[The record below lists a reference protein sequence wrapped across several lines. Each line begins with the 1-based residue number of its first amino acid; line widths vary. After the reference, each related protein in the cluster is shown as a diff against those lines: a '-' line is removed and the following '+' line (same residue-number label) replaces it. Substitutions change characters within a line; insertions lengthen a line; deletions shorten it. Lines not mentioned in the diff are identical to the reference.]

1 MVGLRSICVSCTA
14 ALTRT
19 ALKTISEW
27 PEWVKQLQF
36 AFNEFT
42 ALDHLRRPGQ
52 TSLSQAKLCPDY
64 WDSVLTI
71 AMNLR
76 DAYDG
81 FPHSKNGK

>member
-1 MVGLRSICVSCTA
+1 MRHSDMFELYKYGGPKLRPISVPCTA

-42 ALDHLRRPGQ
+42 ALEHLRRPGQ
-52 TSLSQAKLCPDY
+52 TTLAQAKLCPDY
-64 WDSVLTI
+64 WDSP
-71 AMNLR
+71 
-76 DAYDG
+76 
-81 FPHSKNGK
+81 PHCPGP